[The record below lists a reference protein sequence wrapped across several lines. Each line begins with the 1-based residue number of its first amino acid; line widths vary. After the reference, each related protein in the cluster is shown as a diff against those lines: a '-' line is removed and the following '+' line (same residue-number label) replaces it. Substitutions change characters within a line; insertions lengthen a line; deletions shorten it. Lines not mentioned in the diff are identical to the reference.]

1 MGWQPG
7 APGVTAVS
15 GFHSS
20 AKPRAPSVG
29 VSEPLQGSAPAAG
42 APGCNAGAAKPPSRI
57 KLPFLKGG
65 EQPLCALPC
74 PSRVEADGRDS
85 YTEGQGRGDTAGVPV
100 GHTGDTAGAVPGHR
114 GDTAWVPVGH
124 RGDTAGVPAGHTG
137 DTAGVPVVHRGD
149 TAGVPAGH
157 SADTA
162 GAVPG
167 HKGDSAGG
175 PAGHTGDI
183 AGVPAGHSGD
193 TAGAVPGV
201 ALARR
206 LSPRVMSPA

>member
-1 MGWQPG
+1 M
-7 APGVTAVS
+7 TAVS

-124 RGDTAGVPAGHTG
+124 RGDTAGVPAGH
-137 DTAGVPVVHRGD
+137 
-149 TAGVPAGH
+149 